1 MSKIVLVTGA
11 SRGIGL
17 EAAKHFSKEGYK
29 VIGTSRGDFNLG
41 ELIGDDSA
49 ISFQLD
55 LMSKQSIK
63 NLFADLKS
71 QDLLP
76 SVLVNNA
83 GITKDQ
89 LFMRM
94 KDEDWDDVI
103 ETNLNGLFRVTKAFI
118 KPMVKNKFG
127 RVINISSVAG
137 LMGNS
142 GQVNYSS
149 SKSAMVGFSR
159 SLAKELGSRNITS
172 NVVAPGFIETD
183 MTTFLND
190 DEKAEVSKNIPMKRF
205 GTVEDVARCIVFLAS
220 DEANYITG
228 QTISVD
234 GGLFTVSYTHLT
246 LPTIYSV

>member
-1 MSKIVLVTGA
+1 MNKIVLVTGA

-17 EAAKHFSKEGYK
+17 EVAKLFSMEGYK
-29 VIGTSRGDFNLG
+29 VVGTSRGDFNLG
-41 ELIGDDSA
+41 DLIGDSSA
-49 ISFQLD
+49 MSVQLD
-55 LMSKQSIK
+55 LMSKESI
-63 NLFADLKS
+63 NDLFEVLKS
-71 QDLLP
+71 KDMLP
-76 SVLVNNA
+76 SVLINNA

-89 LFMRM
+89 LFLRM
-94 KDEDWDDVI
+94 KDKDWDEVI
-103 ETNLNGLFRVTKAFI
+103 ETNLNGLFRVTKALI

-149 SKSAMVGFSR
+149 SKSAMIGFSR

-190 DEKAEVSKNIPMKRF
+190 DEKIEVSKNIPMKRF
-205 GTVEDVARCIVFLAS
+205 GTVEDVAKCIVFLAS
-220 DEANYITG
+220 DKANYITG
-228 QTISVD
+228 QVISVD
-234 GGLFTVSYTHLT
+234 GGLFMY
-246 LPTIYSV
+246 

>member
-1 MSKIVLVTGA
+1 MNKIVLVTGA

-17 EAAKHFSKEGYK
+17 EVAKLFSKEGYK

-41 ELIGDDSA
+41 DLIGDSSA
-49 ISFQLD
+49 MSVQLD
-55 LMSKQSIK
+55 LMSKESI
-63 NLFADLKS
+63 NDLFEVLKS
-71 QDLLP
+71 KDILP
-76 SVLVNNA
+76 SVLINNA

-89 LFMRM
+89 LFLRM
-94 KDEDWDDVI
+94 KDKDWDEVI

-183 MTTFLND
+183 MTTFLTD
-190 DEKAEVSKNIPMKRF
+190 DDKIEVSNNIPMKRF
-205 GTVEDVARCIVFLAS
+205 GTVEDVAKCIVFLAS
-220 DEANYITG
+220 DNANYITG
-228 QTISVD
+228 QIISVD
-234 GGLFTVSYTHLT
+234 GGLFMY
-246 LPTIYSV
+246 

>member
-29 VIGTSRGDFNLG
+29 VIGSSRGDFNLG
-41 ELIGDDSA
+41 ELIGDESA
-49 ISFQLD
+49 ISVKLD
-55 LMSKQSIK
+55 LMSKESIK

-71 QDLLP
+71 EDLLP

-89 LFMRM
+89 LFLRM

-190 DEKAEVSKNIPMKRF
+190 DEKVEVSKNIPMKRF
-205 GTVEDVARCIVFLAS
+205 GTVQDVAKCIVFLAS

-234 GGLFTVSYTHLT
+234 GGLFMY
-246 LPTIYSV
+246 

>member
-29 VIGTSRGDFNLG
+29 VIGSSRGDFNLG
-41 ELIGDDSA
+41 ELIEDESA
-49 ISFQLD
+49 ISVQLD
-55 LMSKQSIK
+55 LMSKESIK

-71 QDLLP
+71 EDLLP

-89 LFMRM
+89 LFLRM

-172 NVVAPGFIETD
+172 NVIAPGFIETD

-190 DEKAEVSKNIPMKRF
+190 DEKVEVSKNIPMKRF
-205 GTVEDVARCIVFLAS
+205 GTVQDVAKCIVFLAS

-234 GGLFTVSYTHLT
+234 GGLFMY
-246 LPTIYSV
+246 

>member
-29 VIGTSRGDFNLG
+29 VIGSSRGDFNLG

-49 ISFQLD
+49 ISVQLD
-55 LMSKQSIK
+55 LMSKESIK

-71 QDLLP
+71 EDLLP

-89 LFMRM
+89 LFLRM

-190 DEKAEVSKNIPMKRF
+190 DEKVEVSKNIPMKRF
-205 GTVEDVARCIVFLAS
+205 GSVQDVAKCIVFLAS

-234 GGLFTVSYTHLT
+234 GGLFMY
-246 LPTIYSV
+246 

>member
-1 MSKIVLVTGA
+1 MNKIVLVTGA

-17 EAAKHFSKEGYK
+17 EAAKHFSKEEYT

-41 ELIGDDSA
+41 ELIEDDSA
-49 ISFQLD
+49 ISVQLD

-89 LFMRM
+89 LFLRM

-103 ETNLNGLFRVTKAFI
+103 ETNLNGLFRITKAFI

-183 MTTFLND
+183 MTTFLSV
-190 DEKAEVSKNIPMKRF
+190 DEKVGVSKNIPMKRF
-205 GTVEDVARCIVFLAS
+205 GTVEDVAKCIVFLAS

-234 GGLFTVSYTHLT
+234 GGLFMY
-246 LPTIYSV
+246 

>member
-41 ELIGDDSA
+41 DLIGDESA
-49 ISFQLD
+49 ISVQLD
-55 LMSKQSIK
+55 LMSKESIK
-63 NLFADLKS
+63 SLFVDLKS
-71 QDLLP
+71 EDLLP

-89 LFMRM
+89 LFLRM

-190 DEKAEVSKNIPMKRF
+190 DEKVEVSKNIPMKRF
-205 GTVEDVARCIVFLAS
+205 GTVQDVAKCIVFLAS

-234 GGLFTVSYTHLT
+234 GGLFMY
-246 LPTIYSV
+246 

>member
-49 ISFQLD
+49 ISVQLD

-137 LMGNS
+137 LMGNA

-190 DEKAEVSKNIPMKRF
+190 DDKAEVSKNIPMKRF

-234 GGLFTVSYTHLT
+234 GGLFMY
-246 LPTIYSV
+246 

>member
-41 ELIGDDSA
+41 ELIGDESA
-49 ISFQLD
+49 ISVKLD
-55 LMSKQSIK
+55 LMSKESIK

-71 QDLLP
+71 EDLLP

-89 LFMRM
+89 LFLRM
-94 KDEDWDDVI
+94 KDEDWNDVI

-137 LMGNS
+137 PMGNT
-142 GQVNYSS
+142 GQVNDSS
-149 SKSAMVGFSR
+149 SKTAMVGFSR

-190 DEKAEVSKNIPMKRF
+190 DEKVEVSKNIPMKRF
-205 GTVEDVARCIVFLAS
+205 GNVQDVAKCIVFLAS

-234 GGLFTVSYTHLT
+234 GGLFMY
-246 LPTIYSV
+246 

>member
-17 EAAKHFSKEGYK
+17 EAAKHFSREGYK
-29 VIGTSRGDFNLG
+29 VIGSSRGDFNLG
-41 ELIGDDSA
+41 ELIGDESA
-49 ISFQLD
+49 ISVQLD
-55 LMSKQSIK
+55 LMSKESIQ

-71 QDLLP
+71 EDLLP

-89 LFMRM
+89 LFLRM

-190 DEKAEVSKNIPMKRF
+190 DEKVEVSKNIPMRRF
-205 GTVEDVARCIVFLAS
+205 GTVEDVAKCILFLAS

-234 GGLFTVSYTHLT
+234 GGLFMY
-246 LPTIYSV
+246 

>member
-29 VIGTSRGDFNLG
+29 VIGSSRGDFNLG
-41 ELIGDDSA
+41 ELIGDESA
-49 ISFQLD
+49 ISVQLD
-55 LMSKQSIK
+55 LMSKESIQ

-71 QDLLP
+71 EDLLP

-89 LFMRM
+89 LFLRM

-190 DEKAEVSKNIPMKRF
+190 DEKVEVSKNIPMKRF
-205 GTVEDVARCIVFLAS
+205 GTVQDVAKCIVFLAS

-234 GGLFTVSYTHLT
+234 GGLFMY
-246 LPTIYSV
+246 

>member
-29 VIGTSRGDFNLG
+29 VIGSSRGDFNLG
-41 ELIGDDSA
+41 ELIGDKSA
-49 ISFQLD
+49 ISVQLD
-55 LMSKQSIK
+55 LMSKESVK

-71 QDLLP
+71 DDLLP

-89 LFMRM
+89 LFLRM

-172 NVVAPGFIETD
+172 NVVAPGFIATD

-190 DEKAEVSKNIPMKRF
+190 DEKVEVSKNIPMKRF
-205 GTVEDVARCIVFLAS
+205 GTVQDVAKCIVFLAS

-234 GGLFTVSYTHLT
+234 GGLFMY
-246 LPTIYSV
+246 

>member
-29 VIGTSRGDFNLG
+29 VIGSSRGDFNLG
-41 ELIGDDSA
+41 ELIGDESA
-49 ISFQLD
+49 ISVQLD
-55 LMSKQSIK
+55 LMSKESIK

-71 QDLLP
+71 DDLLP

-89 LFMRM
+89 LFLRM

-190 DEKAEVSKNIPMKRF
+190 DEKVEVSKNIPMKRF
-205 GTVEDVARCIVFLAS
+205 GTVQDVAKCIVFLAS

-234 GGLFTVSYTHLT
+234 GGLFMY
-246 LPTIYSV
+246 

>member
-29 VIGTSRGDFNLG
+29 VIGSSRGIFNLG
-41 ELIGDDSA
+41 ELIGDESA
-49 ISFQLD
+49 ISVQLD
-55 LMSKQSIK
+55 LMSKESIK

-71 QDLLP
+71 EDLLP

-89 LFMRM
+89 LFLRM

-127 RVINISSVAG
+127 RVVNISSVAG

-190 DEKAEVSKNIPMKRF
+190 DEKVEVSKNIPMKRF
-205 GTVEDVARCIVFLAS
+205 GTVQDVAKCIVFLAS

-234 GGLFTVSYTHLT
+234 GGLFMY
-246 LPTIYSV
+246 

>member
-29 VIGTSRGDFNLG
+29 VIGSSRGDFNLG
-41 ELIGDDSA
+41 ELIGDESA
-49 ISFQLD
+49 ISVQLD
-55 LMSKQSIK
+55 LMSKESIK

-71 QDLLP
+71 EDLLP

-89 LFMRM
+89 LFLRM
-94 KDEDWDDVI
+94 KDDDWDDVI

-190 DEKAEVSKNIPMKRF
+190 DEKVEVSKNIPMKRF
-205 GTVEDVARCIVFLAS
+205 GTVQDVAKCIVFLAS

-234 GGLFTVSYTHLT
+234 GGLFMY
-246 LPTIYSV
+246 

>member
-41 ELIGDDSA
+41 DLIGDESA
-49 ISFQLD
+49 ISAQLD
-55 LMSKQSIK
+55 LMSKESIK
-63 NLFADLKS
+63 NLFAELKS
-71 QDLLP
+71 EDLLP

-89 LFMRM
+89 LFLRM
-94 KDEDWDDVI
+94 KDKDWDEVI

-190 DEKAEVSKNIPMKRF
+190 DDKIEVSKNIPMKRF
-205 GTVEDVARCIVFLAS
+205 GTVEDVAKCIVFLAS
-220 DEANYITG
+220 DNANYITG
-228 QTISVD
+228 QIISLD
-234 GGLFTVSYTHLT
+234 GGLFMY
-246 LPTIYSV
+246 

>member
-17 EAAKHFSKEGYK
+17 EAAKHFSKEGYR

-49 ISFQLD
+49 ISVQLD
-55 LMSKQSIK
+55 LTSKESIK

-71 QDLLP
+71 KDLIP

-89 LFMRM
+89 LFLRM

-118 KPMVKNKFG
+118 KPMVKNRFG

-149 SKSAMVGFSR
+149 SKSAIVGFSR

-183 MTTFLND
+183 MTTFLNN
-190 DEKAEVSKNIPMKRF
+190 DEKVEVSKNIPMKRF
-205 GTVEDVARCIVFLAS
+205 GTVEDVAKCIVFLAS

-228 QTISVD
+228 QIISVD
-234 GGLFTVSYTHLT
+234 GGLFMY
-246 LPTIYSV
+246 

>member
-1 MSKIVLVTGA
+1 MNKIVLVTGA

-17 EAAKHFSKEGYK
+17 EVAKLFSKEGYK
-29 VIGTSRGDFNLG
+29 VIGTSRGDFNLDD
-41 ELIGDDSA
+41 LIGGSSA
-49 ISFQLD
+49 MSVQLD
-55 LMSKQSIK
+55 LMSKESI
-63 NLFADLKS
+63 NDLFEALKS
-71 QDLLP
+71 KDILP
-76 SVLVNNA
+76 SVLINNA

-89 LFMRM
+89 LFLRM
-94 KDEDWDDVI
+94 KDKDWDEVI

-190 DEKAEVSKNIPMKRF
+190 DDKIEVSKNIPMKRF
-205 GTVEDVARCIVFLAS
+205 GTVEDVAKCIVFLAS
-220 DEANYITG
+220 DNANYITG
-228 QTISVD
+228 QIISVD
-234 GGLFTVSYTHLT
+234 GGLFMY
-246 LPTIYSV
+246 

>member
-1 MSKIVLVTGA
+1 MNKIVLVTGA

-17 EAAKHFSKEGYK
+17 EAAKLFSKEGYK

-41 ELIGDDSA
+41 DLIGDSSA
-49 ISFQLD
+49 MSVQLD
-55 LMSKQSIK
+55 LMSKESI
-63 NLFADLKS
+63 NDLFEVLKS
-71 QDLLP
+71 KDMLP
-76 SVLVNNA
+76 SVLINNA

-89 LFMRM
+89 LFLRM
-94 KDEDWDDVI
+94 KDKDWDEVI

-149 SKSAMVGFSR
+149 SKSAMIGFSR

-190 DEKAEVSKNIPMKRF
+190 DEKIEVSKNIPMKRF
-205 GTVEDVARCIVFLAS
+205 GTVDDVAKCIVFLAS
-220 DEANYITG
+220 DKANYITG
-228 QTISVD
+228 QIISVD
-234 GGLFTVSYTHLT
+234 GGLFMY
-246 LPTIYSV
+246 

>member
-49 ISFQLD
+49 ISVQLD

-118 KPMVKNKFG
+118 KPMVRNKFG

-172 NVVAPGFIETD
+172 NVVAPGFIDTD

-205 GTVEDVARCIVFLAS
+205 GTVEDVARCIMFLAS

-234 GGLFTVSYTHLT
+234 GGLFMY
-246 LPTIYSV
+246 

>member
-29 VIGTSRGDFNLG
+29 VIGSSRGDFNLG
-41 ELIGDDSA
+41 ELIGDESA
-49 ISFQLD
+49 ISVQLD
-55 LMSKQSIK
+55 LMSKESIK

-71 QDLLP
+71 DDLLP

-89 LFMRM
+89 LFLRM

-149 SKSAMVGFSR
+149 SKSAMIGFSR

-190 DEKAEVSKNIPMKRF
+190 DEKVEVSKNIPMKRF
-205 GTVEDVARCIVFLAS
+205 GTVQDVAKCIVFLAS

-234 GGLFTVSYTHLT
+234 GGLFMY
-246 LPTIYSV
+246 

>member
-29 VIGTSRGDFNLG
+29 VIGSSRGDFNLG

-49 ISFQLD
+49 ISVQLD
-55 LMSKQSIK
+55 LMSKESIK

-71 QDLLP
+71 KDLLP

-89 LFMRM
+89 LFLRM

-190 DEKAEVSKNIPMKRF
+190 DEKVEVSKNIPMKRF
-205 GTVEDVARCIVFLAS
+205 GTVQDVAKCIVFLAS

-234 GGLFTVSYTHLT
+234 GGLFMY
-246 LPTIYSV
+246 

>member
-17 EAAKHFSKEGYK
+17 EAAKHFSREGYK
-29 VIGTSRGDFNLG
+29 VIGSSRGDFNLG

-49 ISFQLD
+49 ISVQLD
-55 LMSKQSIK
+55 LMSKESIK

-71 QDLLP
+71 EDLLP

-89 LFMRM
+89 LFLRM

-190 DEKAEVSKNIPMKRF
+190 DEKVEVSKNIPMKRF
-205 GTVEDVARCIVFLAS
+205 GTVQDVAKCIVFLAS
-220 DEANYITG
+220 NEANYITG

-234 GGLFTVSYTHLT
+234 GGLFMY
-246 LPTIYSV
+246 

>member
-29 VIGTSRGDFNLG
+29 VIGSSRGDFNLG
-41 ELIGDDSA
+41 ELIGDESA
-49 ISFQLD
+49 ISVQLD
-55 LMSKQSIK
+55 LMSKDSIK

-71 QDLLP
+71 EDLLP

-89 LFMRM
+89 LFLRM

-190 DEKAEVSKNIPMKRF
+190 DEKVEVSKNIPMKRF
-205 GTVEDVARCIVFLAS
+205 GTVQDVAKCIVFLAS

-228 QTISVD
+228 QVISID
-234 GGLFTVSYTHLT
+234 GGLFMY
-246 LPTIYSV
+246 

>member
-29 VIGTSRGDFNLG
+29 VIGSSRGDFNLG
-41 ELIGDDSA
+41 ELIGDESS
-49 ISFQLD
+49 ISVQLD
-55 LMSKQSIK
+55 LMSKESIK

-71 QDLLP
+71 EDLLP

-89 LFMRM
+89 LFLRM

-127 RVINISSVAG
+127 RIINISSVAG

-190 DEKAEVSKNIPMKRF
+190 DEKVEVSKNIPMKRF
-205 GTVEDVARCIVFLAS
+205 GTVQDVAKCIVFLAS

-234 GGLFTVSYTHLT
+234 GGLFMY
-246 LPTIYSV
+246 

>member
-1 MSKIVLVTGA
+1 MSKVVLVTGA

-49 ISFQLD
+49 ISVQLD

-172 NVVAPGFIETD
+172 NVIAPGFIETD

-205 GTVEDVARCIVFLAS
+205 GTVEDVARCIMFLAS

-234 GGLFTVSYTHLT
+234 GGLFMY
-246 LPTIYSV
+246 

>member
-1 MSKIVLVTGA
+1 MSMIVLVTGA

-17 EAAKHFSKEGYK
+17 EAAKRFSKEGYK

-41 ELIGDDSA
+41 DLIGDESA
-49 ISFQLD
+49 ISAQLD
-55 LMSKQSIK
+55 LMSKESIK
-63 NLFADLKS
+63 SLFADLKS
-71 QDLLP
+71 ENLLP

-89 LFMRM
+89 LFLRM

-127 RVINISSVAG
+127 RIINISSVAG

-190 DEKAEVSKNIPMKRF
+190 DEKVEVSKNIPMKRF
-205 GTVEDVARCIVFLAS
+205 GTVQDVAKCIVFLAS

-234 GGLFTVSYTHLT
+234 GGLFMY
-246 LPTIYSV
+246 

>member
-41 ELIGDDSA
+41 DLIGDESA
-49 ISFQLD
+49 ISVQLD
-55 LMSKQSIK
+55 LTSKESIK
-63 NLFADLKS
+63 KLFAELKS
-71 QDLLP
+71 EDLLP

-89 LFMRM
+89 LFLRM

-127 RVINISSVAG
+127 RIINISSVAG

-190 DEKAEVSKNIPMKRF
+190 DEKVEVSKNIPMKRF
-205 GTVEDVARCIVFLAS
+205 GTVQDVAKCIVFLAS

-234 GGLFTVSYTHLT
+234 GGLFMY
-246 LPTIYSV
+246 

>member
-29 VIGTSRGDFNLG
+29 VIGSSRGDFNLG
-41 ELIGDDSA
+41 ELIGDESA
-49 ISFQLD
+49 ISVQLD
-55 LMSKQSIK
+55 LMSKESIK

-71 QDLLP
+71 EELLP

-127 RVINISSVAG
+127 RIISISSVAG

-190 DEKAEVSKNIPMKRF
+190 DEKVEVSKNIPMKRF
-205 GTVEDVARCIVFLAS
+205 GTVQDVAKCIVFLAS

-234 GGLFTVSYTHLT
+234 GGLFMY
-246 LPTIYSV
+246 

>member
-17 EAAKHFSKEGYK
+17 EAAKRFSKEGYK

-41 ELIGDDSA
+41 DLIGDESA
-49 ISFQLD
+49 ISAQLD
-55 LMSKQSIK
+55 LMSKESIK
-63 NLFADLKS
+63 SLFADLKS
-71 QDLLP
+71 ENLLP

-89 LFMRM
+89 LFLRM

-127 RVINISSVAG
+127 RIINISSVAG

-190 DEKAEVSKNIPMKRF
+190 DEKVEVSKNIPMKRF
-205 GTVEDVARCIVFLAS
+205 GTVQDVAKCIVFLAS

-234 GGLFTVSYTHLT
+234 GGLFMY
-246 LPTIYSV
+246 

>member
-29 VIGTSRGDFNLG
+29 VIGSSRGDFNLG
-41 ELIGDDSA
+41 ELIGDESA
-49 ISFQLD
+49 ISVQLD
-55 LMSKQSIK
+55 LMSKESIK

-71 QDLLP
+71 EDLLP

-89 LFMRM
+89 LFLRM

-149 SKSAMVGFSR
+149 SKSAIVGFSR

-190 DEKAEVSKNIPMKRF
+190 DEKVEVIKNIPMKRF
-205 GTVEDVARCIVFLAS
+205 GTVQDVAKCIVFLAS

-234 GGLFTVSYTHLT
+234 GGLFMY
-246 LPTIYSV
+246 

>member
-29 VIGTSRGDFNLG
+29 VIGSSRGDFNLG
-41 ELIGDDSA
+41 ELIGDESA
-49 ISFQLD
+49 ISVQLD
-55 LMSKQSIK
+55 LMSKESIK

-71 QDLLP
+71 KDLLP

-89 LFMRM
+89 LFLRM

-205 GTVEDVARCIVFLAS
+205 GTVEDVAKCIVFLAS

-234 GGLFTVSYTHLT
+234 GGLFMY
-246 LPTIYSV
+246 

>member
-1 MSKIVLVTGA
+1 MNKIVLVTGA

-17 EAAKHFSKEGYK
+17 EVAKLFSKEGYK

-41 ELIGDDSA
+41 DHIGDSSA
-49 ISFQLD
+49 ISVQLD
-55 LMSKQSIK
+55 LMSKESI
-63 NLFADLKS
+63 NDLFELLKS
-71 QDLLP
+71 KDILP
-76 SVLVNNA
+76 SVLINNA

-89 LFMRM
+89 LFLRM
-94 KDEDWDDVI
+94 KDKDWDEVI

-190 DEKAEVSKNIPMKRF
+190 DDKIEVSKNIPMKRF
-205 GTVEDVARCIVFLAS
+205 GTVEDVAKCIVFLAS
-220 DEANYITG
+220 DNANYITG
-228 QTISVD
+228 QIISVD
-234 GGLFTVSYTHLT
+234 GGLFMY
-246 LPTIYSV
+246 

>member
-1 MSKIVLVTGA
+1 MNKIVLVTGA

-17 EAAKHFSKEGYK
+17 EAAKHFSKEEYR

-41 ELIGDDSA
+41 ELIEDDSA
-49 ISFQLD
+49 ISVQLD

-89 LFMRM
+89 LFLRM

-183 MTTFLND
+183 MTTFLSV
-190 DEKAEVSKNIPMKRF
+190 DEKVGVSKNIPMKRF
-205 GTVEDVARCIVFLAS
+205 GTVEDVAKCIVFLAS

-234 GGLFTVSYTHLT
+234 GGLFMY
-246 LPTIYSV
+246 

>member
-29 VIGTSRGDFNLG
+29 VIGSSRGDFNLG
-41 ELIGDDSA
+41 ELIGDESA
-49 ISFQLD
+49 ISVQLD
-55 LMSKQSIK
+55 LMSKESIK

-71 QDLLP
+71 KDLLP
-76 SVLVNNA
+76 AVLVNNA

-89 LFMRM
+89 LFLRM

-172 NVVAPGFIETD
+172 NVIAPGFIETD

-190 DEKAEVSKNIPMKRF
+190 DEKVEVSKNIPMKRF
-205 GTVEDVARCIVFLAS
+205 GTVEDVAKCILFLAS

-234 GGLFTVSYTHLT
+234 GGLFMY
-246 LPTIYSV
+246 

>member
-29 VIGTSRGDFNLG
+29 VVGTSRGDFNLG

-49 ISFQLD
+49 ISAQLD
-55 LMSKQSIK
+55 LMSKESIK

-71 QDLLP
+71 EDLLP

-89 LFMRM
+89 LFLRM

-190 DEKAEVSKNIPMKRF
+190 DEKVEVSKNIPMKRF
-205 GTVEDVARCIVFLAS
+205 GTVQDVAKCIVFLAS

-234 GGLFTVSYTHLT
+234 GGLFMY
-246 LPTIYSV
+246 

>member
-1 MSKIVLVTGA
+1 MSKVVLVTGA

-49 ISFQLD
+49 ISVQLD

-190 DEKAEVSKNIPMKRF
+190 DEKAELSKNIPMKRF
-205 GTVEDVARCIVFLAS
+205 GTVEDVARCIMFLAS

-234 GGLFTVSYTHLT
+234 GGLFMY
-246 LPTIYSV
+246 

>member
-1 MSKIVLVTGA
+1 MNKIVLVTGA

-17 EAAKHFSKEGYK
+17 EVAKLFSKEGYK

-41 ELIGDDSA
+41 DLIGDISA
-49 ISFQLD
+49 MSVQLD
-55 LMSKQSIK
+55 LMSKESI
-63 NLFADLKS
+63 NDLFEVLKS
-71 QDLLP
+71 KDILP
-76 SVLVNNA
+76 SVLINNA

-89 LFMRM
+89 LFLRM
-94 KDEDWDDVI
+94 KDKDWDEVI

-190 DEKAEVSKNIPMKRF
+190 DDKIEVSKNIPMKRF
-205 GTVEDVARCIVFLAS
+205 GTVEDVAKCIVFLAS
-220 DEANYITG
+220 DNANYITG
-228 QTISVD
+228 QIISVD
-234 GGLFTVSYTHLT
+234 GGLFMY
-246 LPTIYSV
+246 